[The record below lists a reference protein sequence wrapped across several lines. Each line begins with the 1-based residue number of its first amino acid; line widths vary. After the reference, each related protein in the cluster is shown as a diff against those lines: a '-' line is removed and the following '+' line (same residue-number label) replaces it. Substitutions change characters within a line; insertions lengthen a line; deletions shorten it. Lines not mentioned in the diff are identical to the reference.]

1 MSRPATGSLRLTV
14 NYFPLRLN
22 DSTTPLKHG
31 LQATMSTP
39 SGSGRFTGPE
49 GRRLF
54 AICAGGCIAALW
66 VMDKII
72 NKERQREAKRTM
84 HMNKEYIGA
93 EDPTILHNRD
103 TAEIAH
109 RVRDAQPTN
118 ARKARNLDLHDDT
131 RTRASAHRW

>member
-1 MSRPATGSLRLTV
+1 
-14 NYFPLRLN
+14 
-22 DSTTPLKHG
+22 
-31 LQATMSTP
+31 
-39 SGSGRFTGPE
+39 
-49 GRRLF
+49 
-54 AICAGGCIAALW
+54 
-66 VMDKII
+66 
-72 NKERQREAKRTM
+72 M

-93 EDPTILHNRD
+93 EDPAALHNRD